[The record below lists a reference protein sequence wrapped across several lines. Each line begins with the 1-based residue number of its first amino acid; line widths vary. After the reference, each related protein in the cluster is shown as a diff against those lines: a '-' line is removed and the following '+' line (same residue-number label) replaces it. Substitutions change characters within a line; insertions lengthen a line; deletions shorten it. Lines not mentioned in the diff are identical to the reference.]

1 MTYNSGQELNNNEL
15 RIENVEKEV
24 KETREG
30 EVLGRDERQV
40 WDFLEA
46 TKTDPELTSILGE
59 MDILKNKFETRLA
72 ELRATYPEKYK
83 ELFLKSTSLLPHR

>member
-1 MTYNSGQELNNNEL
+1 MSNNEL
-15 RIENVEKEV
+15 GNENNEKEV
-24 KETREG
+24 KETREEG
-30 EVLGRDERQV
+30 GVLGRDERQV

-46 TKTDPELTSILGE
+46 TKTDPELTSILNE

-72 ELRATYPEKYK
+72 ELKATYPEKYK